1 MRVVSVWYNSSG
13 YLDIVHR
20 DNATDKRLLEVLRKA
35 VRQMEKRVNIKVE
48 VREVD
53 AFGDRR
59 QEKIPK
65 TFLV

>member
-20 DNATDKRLLEVLRKA
+20 DNATDKRILEVLRKA
-35 VRQMEKRVNIKVE
+35 VRQMEKRTNIKVE
-48 VREVD
+48 VKEVD
-53 AFGDRR
+53 AFGVK
-59 QEKIPK
+59 EVEVPK